1 MWMSMQGTMMTKL
14 LPVKASTE
22 KVAQAPRKRD
32 RERTLHELNLA
43 LIRVQRQGGTVTLKA
58 VADEAKV
65 SPSLINNRYPDFA
78 EQVRAVTGKAIRQ
91 QRNEKAELLV
101 KEREKNRELRK
112 VVVSQLVEITKLAS
126 VNETLRTE
134 MALLK
139 AIAEGKVARGQFG
152 RKIEIEKA

>member
-1 MWMSMQGTMMTKL
+1 MTKL
-14 LPVKASTE
+14 LPAKEPTAE
-22 KVAQAPRKRD
+22 VAEAPRKRD
-32 RERTLHELNLA
+32 RERTLHQLNLA
-43 LIRVQRQGGTVTLKA
+43 LIRLQRRGEKVTLKA

-65 SPSLINNRYPDFA
+65 SPPLINNRYPDFA

-101 KEREKNRELRK
+101 KEREKNRKLRELVDR
-112 VVVSQLVEITKLAS
+112 QLVEITKLAS

-139 AIAEGKVARGQFG
+139 AIAEGKVAKGQFG
-152 RKIEIEKA
+152 RKSEVEKP

>member
-1 MWMSMQGTMMTKL
+1 MTKL
-14 LPVKASTE
+14 LPA
-22 KVAQAPRKRD
+22 KVPTVVVVEAPRKRD
-32 RERTLHELNLA
+32 RERTLHQLNLA
-43 LIRVQRQGGTVTLKA
+43 LIRVQRRGEKVTLKA

-65 SPSLINNRYPDFA
+65 SPPLINNRYPDFA

-101 KEREKNRELRK
+101 KEREKNRKLREL
-112 VVVSQLVEITKLAS
+112 VDSQLEEITRLAS

-139 AIAEGKVARGQFG
+139 AIAEGKVARGPFG
-152 RKIEIEKA
+152 GKRN

>member
-1 MWMSMQGTMMTKL
+1 MTKP
-14 LPVKASTE
+14 LPAKAPTVE
-22 KVAQAPRKRD
+22 AADTPRKRD
-32 RERTLHELNLA
+32 RARTLHQLNLA
-43 LIRVQRQGGTVTLKA
+43 LIRVQRRGDKVTLKA

-65 SPSLINNRYPDFA
+65 SPPLINNRYPDFA

-91 QRNEKAELLV
+91 QKNEKAELLV
-101 KEREKNRELRK
+101 KEREKNRKLREL
-112 VVVSQLVEITKLAS
+112 VDSQLVEITKLAS

-152 RKIEIEKA
+152 RKTEVEKP

>member
-1 MWMSMQGTMMTKL
+1 MPKP
-14 LPVKASTE
+14 LPGNVPAVE
-22 KVAQAPRKRD
+22 AAQAPRKRD
-32 RERTLHELNLA
+32 RERTLHQLNLA
-43 LIRVQRQGGTVTLKA
+43 LIRVQRRGEKVTLKA

-65 SPSLINNRYPDFA
+65 SPPLINNRYPDFA

-101 KEREKNRELRK
+101 KEREKNRKLREL
-112 VVVSQLVEITKLAS
+112 VDSQLVEITKLAS

-152 RKIEIEKA
+152 RKSEVEKP

>member
-1 MWMSMQGTMMTKL
+1 MTKSQ
-14 LPVKASTE
+14 PA
-22 KVAQAPRKRD
+22 KVAAVEVAEAPRKRD
-32 RERTLHELNLA
+32 RERTLHQLNLA
-43 LIRVQRQGGTVTLKA
+43 LIRVQRRGEKVTLKA

-65 SPSLINNRYPDFA
+65 SPPLINNRYPDFA

-101 KEREKNRELRK
+101 KEREKNRKLREL
-112 VVVSQLVEITKLAS
+112 VDSQLVEITKLAS
-126 VNETLRTE
+126 VNESLRTE

-152 RKIEIEKA
+152 RKSEVEKP

>member
-1 MWMSMQGTMMTKL
+1 MMTKSQ
-14 LPVKASTE
+14 PA
-22 KVAQAPRKRD
+22 KVAAVEVAEAPRKRD
-32 RERTLHELNLA
+32 RERTLHQLNLA
-43 LIRVQRQGGTVTLKA
+43 LIRVQRRGEKVTLKA

-65 SPSLINNRYPDFA
+65 SPPLINNRYPDFA

-101 KEREKNRELRK
+101 KEREKNRKLREL
-112 VVVSQLVEITKLAS
+112 VDSQLVEITKLAS
-126 VNETLRTE
+126 VNESLRTE

-152 RKIEIEKA
+152 RKSEVEKP